1 MTTVESPPEE
11 GTVSK
16 RQLTAKYVRWGGIGA
31 LFGPLLVL
39 AANLYGLWE
48 TQTYGGAI
56 EGTLEAGTTTPH
68 MVFGGVRLLGGLLL
82 VFGLLAIYAY
92 QVEDAGRLGI
102 VGFVVSMI
110 GTVLLTGQ
118 AWFIAFF
125 EPALVSE
132 APGFIENVIGGRA
145 GGPLVAAGLMVPI
158 FTQAIGWTTFGIATY
173 RAAVFPRLPAIV
185 LTVGALLLFVPIEGI
200 PIVFQVG
207 VAWLGFLVVT
217 DRVESGHQDTT
228 TEPRST
234 SELS

>member
-1 MTTVESPPEE
+1 MTTGESPSEE
-11 GTVSK
+11 GTVSN
-16 RQLTAKYVRWGGIGA
+16 RQLTARYVRWGGFGA

-48 TQTYGGAI
+48 TQTYGGAV

-68 MVFGGVRLLGGLLL
+68 LVFGGIRLLGGLLL

-102 VGFVVSMI
+102 VGFVVSML

-132 APGFIENVIGGRA
+132 APGFIENVMGGQA
-145 GGPLVAAGLMVPI
+145 GGPLVAAGLMIPI
-158 FTQAIGWTTFGIATY
+158 FTQALGWTIFGIATY
-173 RAAVFPRLPAIV
+173 RAEVFPRLAAIV

-207 VAWLGFLVVT
+207 VAWLGILVVT
-217 DRVESGHQDTT
+217 GRVESGYQDTT
-228 TEPRST
+228 TETPSA
-234 SELS
+234 SKPS